1 MTFLTNVFTY
11 DELRFIWWLLIG
23 VLMLGWAITD
33 GFDVGVGMLLQ
44 IIGKN
49 DEERRVLINT
59 VAPHW
64 DGNQVWLITAGGAM
78 FAAWPIAYAASF
90 SGFYLALMLVLMAL
104 FFRPTGFE
112 YRSKIESP
120 TWRRLWDWG
129 LTFGSLVPALSLIH
143 I

>member
-49 DEERRVLINT
+49 DE
-59 VAPHW
+59 
-64 DGNQVWLITAGGAM
+64 
-78 FAAWPIAYAASF
+78 
-90 SGFYLALMLVLMAL
+90 
-104 FFRPTGFE
+104 
-112 YRSKIESP
+112 
-120 TWRRLWDWG
+120 
-129 LTFGSLVPALSLIH
+129 
-143 I
+143 